1 MVHDRPI
8 PWEVHRTWF
17 ARALVDGDTRVRIV
31 SYSNVDCGVLTW
43 TREPA
48 SVFSFGIY
56 VVPILAPVKRIGSAA
71 LALLLRHLFEDEAAV
86 AVRADVLIEN
96 ERAIRAYSALGFS
109 KVEGSNRVVERSNG
123 STELQEMALS
133 KEDWAVRRLSTWLEL
148 SELGLLS
155 D

>member
-1 MVHDRPI
+1 M
-8 PWEVHRTWF
+8 
-17 ARALVDGDTRVRIV
+17 VDGDTKVRIV
-31 SYSNVDCGVLTW
+31 SFDKVDCGVLSW
-43 TREPA
+43 TREPS

-71 LALLLRHLFEDEAAV
+71 LVLLLRHLFDDESAI
-86 AVRADVLIEN
+86 AVRADVLTDN

-109 KVEGSNRVVERSNG
+109 KVEGSNRIVERSNG
-123 STELQEMALS
+123 LAELQEMALS
-133 KEDWAVRRLSTWLEL
+133 EADWVIRRLSIWLDL